1 MVTEIGGF
9 AKPGFEAVED
19 AFRAN
24 FDVHGDVGAAFC
36 LYVRGEPVAD
46 LWGGVADVETTRPW
60 DEDTLQLVFSTTK
73 GVAAICTHLLAQR
86 GGLDLDAPVAALWP
100 EFAAGGK
107 DRITTRDLLSH
118 RAGLPVVDQPITP
131 DEALAWDPIVE
142 RLAAQQPVWE
152 PGTAH
157 GYHALTYGW
166 LVGEVVRRATG
177 RSLGQF
183 LADELAG
190 PLGLEL
196 WIGLPESEEPRVST
210 LIGSEW
216 SMSATLGEELLASLP
231 EEIRALVVAFAD
243 PEGVSQRALTVTTP
257 PMDWNSRAVHAG
269 EVPAANG
276 IGTARSL
283 AKLYAAC
290 VGEVDGSRILDPATV
305 EDATC
310 TQSEGADQVLMVETR
325 FGSGFFLPSAF
336 SPLFG
341 TTSFGHAGA
350 GGSLAFADAE
360 HELGFAYVM
369 NRMQQNLAGDP
380 RTIALIDAVKRS
392 L

>member
-1 MVTEIGGF
+1 VTEVGGW

-24 FDVHGDVGAAFC
+24 FDVHGEVGAAFC
-36 LYVRGEPVAD
+36 LYVRGEPVVD
-46 LWGGVADVETTRPW
+46 LWGGVADVDSGRPW
-60 DEDTLQLVFSTTK
+60 EEDTLQLVFSTTK

-107 DRITTRDLLSH
+107 ERVTTRDLLAH
-118 RAGLPVVDQPITP
+118 RAGLPVADGTVTP
-131 DEALAWDPIVE
+131 EEALAWDPVVE
-142 RLAAQQPVWE
+142 RLAAQRPLWE

-177 RSLGQF
+177 RTLGRF
-183 LADELAG
+183 LADEVAG
-190 PLGLEL
+190 PLGLDL
-196 WIGLPESEEPRVST
+196 WIGLPEDQEPRVTT

-216 SMSATLGEELLASLP
+216 NMSATLGEELLASLP
-231 EEIRALVVAFAD
+231 DEIRAMVVAFAD

-257 PMDWNSRAVHAG
+257 PLDWNSRAVHAA
-269 EVPAANG
+269 ELPAANG
-276 IGTARSL
+276 IATARSL
-283 AKLYAAC
+283 ARLYAAC
-290 VGEVDGSRILDPATV
+290 VGEVDGTRLLEPATV
-305 EDATC
+305 DDATR
-310 TQSEGADQVLMVETR
+310 TQSEGGDRVLMVPTR
-325 FGSGFFLPSAF
+325 FGSGFFLPSDF

-341 TTSFGHAGA
+341 PTSFGHAGA

-360 HELGFAYVM
+360 EQLGFGYAM

-380 RTIALIDAVKRS
+380 RTLALIDAVKRS

>member
-1 MVTEIGGF
+1 VTEIGGF

-36 LYVRGEPVAD
+36 LYARGEPVVD
-46 LWGGVADVETTRPW
+46 LWGGVSDVRSGRAWE
-60 DEDTLQLVFSTTK
+60 EDTLQLVFSTTK
-73 GVAAICTHLLAQR
+73 GVAAICTHLLAQG
-86 GGLDLDAPVAALWP
+86 GGLDLDAPVAAVWP
-100 EFAAGGK
+100 EFAAGDK
-107 DRITTRDLLSH
+107 DRVTTRDLLAH
-118 RAGLPVVDQPITP
+118 RVGLPVVEGTITP
-131 DEALAWDPIVE
+131 DEALAWDPVVE
-142 RLAAQQPVWE
+142 RLAAQTPIWE

-166 LVGEVVRRATG
+166 LVGEVVRWATG
-177 RSLGQF
+177 RSLGAF
-183 LADELAG
+183 LADEVAG

-196 WIGLPESEEPRVST
+196 WIGLPEAEESRVST

-216 SMSATLGEELLASLP
+216 TVGATLSDELLASLP
-231 EEIRALVVAFAD
+231 EEVRALVIAFSD

-257 PMDWNSRAVHAG
+257 AMDWNSRAVHAA

-276 IGTARSL
+276 IATARSL
-283 AKLYAAC
+283 ARLYAAC
-290 VGEVDGSRILDPATV
+290 VGEVDGIRLLDRDTV
-305 EDATC
+305 EDATR
-310 TQSEGADQVLMVETR
+310 TQSDGPDQVLMVPTR
-325 FGSGFFLPSAF
+325 FGSGFFLPSSF

-341 TTSFGHAGA
+341 PTSFGHAGA

-360 HELGFAYVM
+360 RALGFGYVM

-380 RTIALIDAVKRS
+380 RTLALIDGIKRS

>member
-1 MVTEIGGF
+1 VTDTGGF
-9 AKPGFEAVED
+9 AKPGYEAVEE

-36 LYVRGEPVAD
+36 LYVGGEPVVD
-46 LWGGVADVETTRPW
+46 LWGGVADVESARPW

-86 GGLDLDAPVAALWP
+86 GELDLDAPVAALWP
-100 EFAAGGK
+100 EFAAAGK
-107 DRITTRDLLSH
+107 DRITTRDLLAH
-118 RAGLPVVDQPITP
+118 RAGLPVIDGTIAPE
-131 DEALAWDPIVE
+131 EALAWDPIVE
-142 RLAAQQPVWE
+142 RLAAQKPIWE

-177 RSLGQF
+177 RTFGQF
-183 LADELAG
+183 LADEVAG

-196 WIGLPESEEPRVST
+196 WIGLPEDQEPRVST

-216 SMSATLGEELLASLP
+216 NMSATLGEELLASLP

-257 PMDWNSRAVHAG
+257 AMDWNSRAVHAA
-269 EVPAANG
+269 EIPAANG
-276 IGTARSL
+276 IATARSL
-283 AKLYAAC
+283 ARLYAAC
-290 VGEVDGSRILDPATV
+290 VGEVDGNRVLEPKTV
-305 EDATC
+305 EDATS
-310 TQSEGADQVLMVETR
+310 TQSDGPDQVLMVETR

-380 RTIALIDAVKRS
+380 RTIALIDGVKRS

>member
-1 MVTEIGGF
+1 VTDTGGF
-9 AKPGFEAVED
+9 AKPGYEAVEE

-36 LYVRGEPVAD
+36 LYVGGEPVVD
-46 LWGGVADVETTRPW
+46 LWGGVADVESARPW

-86 GGLDLDAPVAALWP
+86 GELDLDAPVAALWP
-100 EFAAGGK
+100 EFAAAGK
-107 DRITTRDLLSH
+107 DRITTRDLLAH
-118 RAGLPVVDQPITP
+118 RAGLPVVDGTVAPE
-131 DEALAWDPIVE
+131 EALAWDPIVE
-142 RLAAQQPVWE
+142 RLAAQKPIWE

-177 RSLGQF
+177 RTLGQF
-183 LADELAG
+183 LADEVAG

-196 WIGLPESEEPRVST
+196 WIGLPEDQEPRVST

-216 SMSATLGEELLASLP
+216 NMSATLGEELLASLP

-257 PMDWNSRAVHAG
+257 AMDWNSRAVQAA
-269 EVPAANG
+269 EIPAANG
-276 IGTARSL
+276 IATARSL
-283 AKLYAAC
+283 ARLYAAC
-290 VGEVDGSRILDPATV
+290 VGEVDGNRVLEPKTV
-305 EDATC
+305 EDATS
-310 TQSEGADQVLMVETR
+310 TQSDGPDQVLMVETR
-325 FGSGFFLPSAF
+325 FGSGFFLASSF

-341 TTSFGHAGA
+341 PTSFGHAGA

-380 RTIALIDAVKRS
+380 RTLDLIEAVKRS